1 MNEII
6 AIGQGT
12 WRKVL
17 GMRVIYFLVFC
28 GLFLTANMANY
39 DILSIG
45 GEKALVIDMS
55 LTVNTIAL
63 ILIAL
68 SMAFEI
74 PKELNQGAAAT
85 LLTKPLGRTQY
96 LLGKLLG
103 GTVVGVVFTGLT
115 LIGAIILLNVLLGEE
130 VTTNI
135 LNSHLL
141 MISSIIPMCAIC
153 ILCGIALPESIA
165 PFVATAIIFVAFITQ
180 GLSGLP
186 VLYGGIIPDFD
197 LFNIKAHASFE
208 TVVYPWSYVGLTA
221 LWGIIYSAFIMTIA
235 SMTFSN
241 KDV

>member
-17 GMRVIYFLVFC
+17 SMKVIYFLVFC
-28 GLFLTANMANY
+28 ALFLTANMANY

-45 GEKALVIDMS
+45 GEKALMIDMS

-63 ILIAL
+63 ILISL

-74 PKELNQGAAAT
+74 PKELNEGAAAT

-103 GTVVGVVFTGLT
+103 GTVIGIVFTVLT
-115 LIGAIILLNVLLGEE
+115 LIGSLFLLNVLIG
-130 VTTNI
+130 VQPSTNI
-135 LNSHLL
+135 MNAHIL
-141 MISSIIPMCAIC
+141 MITSIVPMCAIC
-153 ILCGIALPESIA
+153 ILCGVALPESIS
-165 PFVATAIIFVAFITQ
+165 PFAATAIIFGAFLTQ
-180 GLSGLP
+180 GLFDIP
-186 VLYGGIIPDFD
+186 VLYGGILPDFD

-221 LWGIIYSAFIMTIA
+221 LWGLIYSAFIMTIA
-235 SMTFSN
+235 SMIFSN